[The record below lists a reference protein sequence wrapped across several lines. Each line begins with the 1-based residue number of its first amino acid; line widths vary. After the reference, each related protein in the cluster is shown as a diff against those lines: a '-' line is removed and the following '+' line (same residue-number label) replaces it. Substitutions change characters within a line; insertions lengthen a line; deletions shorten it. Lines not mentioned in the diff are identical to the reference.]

1 MPKRDFTLSVDVLD
15 KLKIIKDSLDKSL
28 SKNTSWD
35 EVFEDILKIYEKN
48 QGILIK
54 TSTEAESKHTTSSD
68 PQHADVDLGIISPPK
83 KKPLKIHAESEKLVE
98 LTKKET
104 ADTKYVLIECNIC
117 GARPISMPVPKQ
129 LVTNASEP
137 VVDISYCH
145 GDPKHVIVAQLDHD
159 FQVRRQRTSWIVFED
174 DYKK

>member
-15 KLKIIKDSLDKSL
+15 KMKIIKDSLDKSL
-28 SKNTSWD
+28 SKNVSWE
-35 EVFEDILKIYEKN
+35 EVFEEILKIYEKN
-48 QGILIK
+48 QGPLIK
-54 TSTEAESKHTTSSD
+54 ISTDSEPKHTTSSEL
-68 PQHADVDLGIISPPK
+68 PHADADLGIISPPK

-104 ADTKYVLIECNIC
+104 SDTKFILVECNIC

-129 LVTNASEP
+129 LVLNATEP